1 LPLVGGKVYLTVTE
15 NPDDEVSVSA
25 EVIRLERNA
34 SHPQAALMLTE
45 NLREW
50 KRRFGK
56 SPESQSRLRNRNHW
70 MIGKIRQTIEAK
82 IEQSG
87 RRVYPAS
94 FLCQTKSGGKP
105 AFPTVLRIINSDLLI
120 LKTNRVSNSAR
131 TMKILVLGAGRMG
144 HGAVFDLMRNSRD
157 VERVTVADFDLP
169 KAEAVADAV
178 DGRRVDTRQI
188 DASNYADVVGL
199 MRGHDS
205 VISCVNYWYNASLS
219 KAAIETGA
227 NFCDLG
233 GNNYIVD
240 EQLALDAE
248 AKAAGIN
255 IIPDCG
261 LAPGMVSV
269 LAMHGAA
276 KFDQVEEI
284 HIRVGGLPQNP
295 QPPLNYQLVFSVEG
309 LINEYIEE
317 ARVVR
322 NGEIANVKS
331 MTEIESLEFDAFP
344 PLEAF
349 QTSGGT
355 STLPDT
361 FLGKIRELDYK
372 TIRYAGHCEKFKT
385 MIDLGLCSSDEMV
398 VDFQKVNPRKVFGEL
413 LQKHLPADGPDYV
426 LVRLDFV
433 GHSEGQIKR
442 LRYDIVDKYDDQA
455 GMSAMMRTTAFPAS
469 IIAQM
474 MAQGNVLA
482 RGATPQEKAIDPE
495 KFVAEL
501 ERRNIQIKD
510 SWI

>member
-1 LPLVGGKVYLTVTE
+1 
-15 NPDDEVSVSA
+15 
-25 EVIRLERNA
+25 
-34 SHPQAALMLTE
+34 
-45 NLREW
+45 
-50 KRRFGK
+50 
-56 SPESQSRLRNRNHW
+56 
-70 MIGKIRQTIEAK
+70 
-82 IEQSG
+82 
-87 RRVYPAS
+87 
-94 FLCQTKSGGKP
+94 
-105 AFPTVLRIINSDLLI
+105 
-120 LKTNRVSNSAR
+120 
-131 TMKILVLGAGRMG
+131 MKILVIGAGRMG
-144 HGAVFDLMRNSRD
+144 HGAVFDLIRNSPD
-157 VERVTVADFDLP
+157 VQQVTVADFDLK

-178 DGRRVDTRQI
+178 GGERVDARQI
-188 DASNYADVVGL
+188 DASNYADVANL

-205 VISCVNYWYNASLS
+205 VISCVNYWYNVSLS

-240 EQLALDAE
+240 EQLALDPD

-276 KFDQVEEI
+276 KFDCIEEI

-309 LINEYIEE
+309 LINEYVEV
-317 ARVVR
+317 ARVIRDGKITEV
-322 NGEIANVKS
+322 ES
-331 MTEIESLEFDAFP
+331 MTEIESLAFDGFP

-372 TIRYAGHCEKFKT
+372 TIRYAGHCQKFKT
-385 MIDLGLCSSDEMV
+385 MMDLGLCSSDEIV
-398 VDFQKVNPRKVFGEL
+398 LSEPGAVATGDFKTTPRKVFGEL
-413 LQKHLPADGPDYV
+413 LQKHLPADGPDIV

-433 GHSEGQIKR
+433 GKGYRSPHVSKGLTDDPATVQR
-442 LRYDIVDKYDDQA
+442 LRYNIVDKQDDAA

-474 MAQGNVLA
+474 MANGDVLS
-482 RGATPQEKAIDPE
+482 RGATPQEKAIDPV
-495 KFVAEL
+495 KFVTEL
-501 ERRNIQIKD
+501 ARRNIRIEET
-510 SWI
+510 